1 MFSWED
7 LMFWLIR
14 LMCLE
19 KFDYEED
26 NCLVF
31 GMPCTQAKLL
41 KALLVCKIKV
51 IFPILQLTF

>member
-1 MFSWED
+1 
-7 LMFWLIR
+7 MFWLIR

-19 KFDYEED
+19 KFDYVED

-31 GMPCTQAKLL
+31 GMPCTQAMLL